1 MQAIGLCLAQITH
14 TEANMEN
21 IVGIFSAKRNADTAM
36 EELRA
41 AGFAADKLILL
52 TPDTSGDT
60 LRRMPSEDGEQPGM
74 GMAIGGVAGGAAGL
88 AAGALMS
95 NFLLPGV
102 GPILAVGL
110 GSTVFGVGGAVAGGA
125 VGNFLEDSL
134 THGIPKDEIF
144 LYEDALRQGRTVVI
158 AFADDDER
166 IKRAHGIMERA
177 GAESL
182 DAARHSWWIGLRDAE
197 AAEYDPNGRS
207 FGDAEQTYRSGFEA
221 ALRPDCRG
229 KSLEEARAVLRDRYA
244 DLCDQEVFRR
254 GYERGQLYYARSNRQ
269 SLSGDPR

>member
-1 MQAIGLCLAQITH
+1 
-14 TEANMEN
+14 MEN
-21 IVGIFSAKRNADTAM
+21 VVGIFTEKRNADKAM
-36 EELRA
+36 GELRA
-41 AGFAADKLILL
+41 AGFAPDNLVLL

-60 LRRMPSEDGEQPGM
+60 LQRTPSEDAEQPGM

-110 GSTVFGVGGAVAGGA
+110 GSGVFGVGGAVAGGA
-125 VGNFLEDSL
+125 VGNFLEESL

-144 LYEDALRQGRTVVI
+144 LYEDALRQRRTVVI
-158 AFADDDER
+158 AFAENDER
-166 IKRAHGIMERA
+166 IERGRGIMERA

-197 AAEYDPNGRS
+197 AAEYDPDGQS

-229 KSLEEARAVLRDRYA
+229 KSLSEARAVLRDRYA
-244 DLCDQEVFRR
+244 DLCDQEAFRR
-254 GYERGQLYYARSNRQ
+254 GYERGQLYYAESNRER
-269 SLSGDPR
+269 LRGTRGDQP

>member
-1 MQAIGLCLAQITH
+1 
-14 TEANMEN
+14 MEN
-21 IVGIFSAKRNADTAM
+21 VVGIFNKKGNADTAM
-36 EELRA
+36 DQLRA
-41 AGFAADKLILL
+41 AAFTPEKLILL

-60 LRRMPSEDGEQPGM
+60 LQRMPSEDAEQPGM

-88 AAGALMS
+88 AAGALIS

-110 GSTVFGVGGAVAGGA
+110 GSGVFGVGGAVAGGA

-144 LYEDALRQGRTVVI
+144 LYEDALRQGRSVVI

-166 IKRAHGIMERA
+166 IERAHGIMERA

-197 AAEYDPNGRS
+197 AAEYDPDGGS

-229 KSLEEARAVLRDRYA
+229 KSLDEARAVLRDRHA
-244 DLCDQEVFRR
+244 DLCDREAFRR
-254 GYERGQLYYARSNRQ
+254 GYERGQLYNARSNRQ
-269 SLSGDPR
+269 GLSENPR